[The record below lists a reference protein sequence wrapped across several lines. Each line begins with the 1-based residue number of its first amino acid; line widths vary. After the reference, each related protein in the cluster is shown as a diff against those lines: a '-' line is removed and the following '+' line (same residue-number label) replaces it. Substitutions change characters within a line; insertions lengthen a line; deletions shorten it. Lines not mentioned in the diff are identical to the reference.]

1 MGRVEKIVTL
11 SRLRELLVDF
21 PHLVK
26 LLYRLIKDSRV
37 SNMDKALLAAAVV
50 YVLNPMD
57 LSPDVI
63 PLIGQID
70 DAYLLALSLLRLL
83 SRADPEIL
91 DEHWSG
97 KHNIVALLNEIVALS
112 SSYLPTGI
120 RTILLGK
127 VASIPRQ
134 QGWHT

>member
-1 MGRVEKIVTL
+1 MGRVEKIVAL

-21 PHLVK
+21 PSLVK

-37 SNMDKALLAAAVV
+37 SKLDKALLAAVVV

-70 DAYLLALSLLRLL
+70 DAYLLALALLRLL
-83 SRADPEIL
+83 ARTDPEVL

-97 KHNIVALLNEIVALS
+97 KHNIVTLLNEIVALS
-112 SSYLPTGI
+112 SAYLPKGI

-127 VASIPRQ
+127 VHRK
-134 QGWHT
+134 G